1 LEQLYGK
8 NQEQTQDTKR
18 ETLKDCIKI
27 KLKIKLPLLLAYF
40 GTKIHRYCE
49 KKQIGVLTLEVESIQ
64 W

>member
-1 LEQLYGK
+1 MERTRNK
-8 NQEQTQDTKR
+8 HKI
-18 ETLKDCIKI
+18 LKDRIKI
-27 KLKIKLPLLLAYF
+27 KLKIQLPLLLAYF